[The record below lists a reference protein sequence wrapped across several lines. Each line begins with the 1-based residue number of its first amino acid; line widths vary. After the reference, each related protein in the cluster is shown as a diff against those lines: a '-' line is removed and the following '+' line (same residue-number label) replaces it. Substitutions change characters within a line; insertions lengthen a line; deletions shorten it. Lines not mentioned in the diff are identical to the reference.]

1 MSKTKD
7 RIRESNLRY
16 KQSLGQNFL
25 YDENLLA
32 ELAAEAGVTKDEDVL
47 EIGPGCG
54 SLTRHL
60 CDAANRVLAVELDER
75 LIPLLQAFLDE
86 KKNLTVVQGDVMA
99 LNLGEVTK
107 DLKKP
112 FAVVANIPYYITT
125 PLIKLLLTG
134 GLPVSRLAL
143 MVQQEVA
150 DKILASPGE
159 EGWGPLSIL
168 CQVLCEPRLAVRVP
182 AENYDRFLSAVGNT
196 CHVVNLNKTTE
207 DVGLQYSDT
216 QMRLQTEKTKMERLL
231 TLLGQATEMTD
242 IIQLENA
249 ISDCQYQI
257 DSLTSTI
264 NRYDSLIG
272 FSTVQIELE
281 QVERLGSAITEE
293 ETFWQRLGSNFKEG
307 LEDFGYGVQDLVMW
321 AAYHIVGIV
330 IFILIVI
337 LLCKLW
343 KKYVSGKVH
352 LPKRKKNSEEK
363 EEKSE

>member
-1 MSKTKD
+1 MKKRWFAVFTAMLLVLSALTGCSASKDAAAPAAGEWYVEDGSMQYGGFDNKNTAAAPEAPMEMAED
-7 RIRESNLRY
+7 HDVAEAES
-16 KQSLGQNFL
+16 
-25 YDENLLA
+25 
-32 ELAAEAGVTKDEDVL
+32 AAEYT
-47 EIGPGCG
+47 PGNMVND
-54 SLTRHL
+54 LTYGENVKLIFRAWLHL
-60 CDAANRVLAVELDER
+60 QTLDFA
-75 LIPLLQAFLDE
+75 QAE
-86 KKNLTVVQGDVMA
+86 
-99 LNLGEVTK
+99 K
-107 DLKKP
+107 DLNQLVEKYGGY
-112 FAVVANIPYYITT
+112 FESVYTDNGSYY
-125 PLIKLLLTG
+125 
-134 GLPVSRLAL
+134 SNY
-143 MVQQEVA
+143 
-150 DKILASPGE
+150 SY
-159 EGWGPLSIL
+159 LSGSYT
-168 CQVLCEPRLAVRVP
+168 VRVP

>member
-1 MSKTKD
+1 MKKRWFAVFTAMLLVLSALTGCSASKD
-7 RIRESNLRY
+7 AAAPAAGEWYVADESMQYGGFDN
-16 KQSLGQNFL
+16 KNTAAAP
-25 YDENLLA
+25 EAPMEMA
-32 ELAAEAGVTKDEDVL
+32 EDHDVAEAESAAEYT
-47 EIGPGCG
+47 PGNMVND
-54 SLTRHL
+54 LTYGENVKLIFRAWLHL
-60 CDAANRVLAVELDER
+60 QTLDFA
-75 LIPLLQAFLDE
+75 QAE
-86 KKNLTVVQGDVMA
+86 
-99 LNLGEVTK
+99 K
-107 DLKKP
+107 DLNQLVEKYGGY
-112 FAVVANIPYYITT
+112 FESVYTDNGSYY
-125 PLIKLLLTG
+125 
-134 GLPVSRLAL
+134 SNY
-143 MVQQEVA
+143 
-150 DKILASPGE
+150 SY
-159 EGWGPLSIL
+159 LSGSYT
-168 CQVLCEPRLAVRVP
+168 VRVP

-321 AAYHIVGIV
+321 AAYHIVGII

>member
-1 MSKTKD
+1 MKKRWFAVFTAMLLVLSALTGCSASKDAAAPAAGEWYVTD
-7 RIRESNLRY
+7 ESAQVGGFDN
-16 KQSLGQNFL
+16 KASF
-25 YDENLLA
+25 D
-32 ELAAEAGVTKDEDVL
+32 AAEAPMEPVESESAEEYDM
-47 EIGPGCG
+47 PGNMVND
-54 SLTRHL
+54 LTYGENVKLIFRAWLHL
-60 CDAANRVLAVELDER
+60 QTLDFA
-75 LIPLLQAFLDE
+75 QAE
-86 KKNLTVVQGDVMA
+86 
-99 LNLGEVTK
+99 K
-107 DLKKP
+107 DLNQLVEKYGGY
-112 FAVVANIPYYITT
+112 FESVYTDNGSYY
-125 PLIKLLLTG
+125 
-134 GLPVSRLAL
+134 SNY
-143 MVQQEVA
+143 
-150 DKILASPGE
+150 SY
-159 EGWGPLSIL
+159 LSGSYT
-168 CQVLCEPRLAVRVP
+168 VRVP

-216 QMRLQTEKTKMERLL
+216 QMRLQTEKTKQERLL
-231 TLLGQATEMTD
+231 TLLSQATEMTD

-330 IFILIVI
+330 ILILIVI

>member
-1 MSKTKD
+1 MKKRWFAVFTAMLLVLSALTGCSASKD
-7 RIRESNLRY
+7 AAAPAAGEWYVADESMQYGGFDN
-16 KQSLGQNFL
+16 KNTAAAP
-25 YDENLLA
+25 EAPMEMA
-32 ELAAEAGVTKDEDVL
+32 EDHDVAEAESAAEYT
-47 EIGPGCG
+47 PGNMVND
-54 SLTRHL
+54 LTYGENVKLIFRAWLHL
-60 CDAANRVLAVELDER
+60 QTLDFA
-75 LIPLLQAFLDE
+75 QAE
-86 KKNLTVVQGDVMA
+86 
-99 LNLGEVTK
+99 K
-107 DLKKP
+107 DLNQLVEKYGGY
-112 FAVVANIPYYITT
+112 FESVYTDNGSYY
-125 PLIKLLLTG
+125 
-134 GLPVSRLAL
+134 SNY
-143 MVQQEVA
+143 
-150 DKILASPGE
+150 SY
-159 EGWGPLSIL
+159 LSGSYT
-168 CQVLCEPRLAVRVP
+168 VRVP

-216 QMRLQTEKTKMERLL
+216 QMRLQTEKTKQERLL
-231 TLLGQATEMTD
+231 TLLSQATEMTD

-321 AAYHIVGIV
+321 AAYHIVGII

>member
-1 MSKTKD
+1 MKKRWFAVFTAMLLVLSALTGCSASKDAAAPAAGEWYVEDGSMQYGGFDNKNTASAPEAPMEMAED
-7 RIRESNLRY
+7 HDVAEAES
-16 KQSLGQNFL
+16 
-25 YDENLLA
+25 
-32 ELAAEAGVTKDEDVL
+32 AAEYT
-47 EIGPGCG
+47 PGNMVND
-54 SLTRHL
+54 LTYGENVKLIFRAWLHL
-60 CDAANRVLAVELDER
+60 QTLDFA
-75 LIPLLQAFLDE
+75 QAE
-86 KKNLTVVQGDVMA
+86 
-99 LNLGEVTK
+99 K
-107 DLKKP
+107 DLNQLVEKYGGY
-112 FAVVANIPYYITT
+112 FESVYTDNGSYY
-125 PLIKLLLTG
+125 
-134 GLPVSRLAL
+134 SNY
-143 MVQQEVA
+143 
-150 DKILASPGE
+150 SY
-159 EGWGPLSIL
+159 LSGSYT
-168 CQVLCEPRLAVRVP
+168 VRVP

-231 TLLGQATEMTD
+231 SLLGQATEMTD

-321 AAYHIVGIV
+321 AAYHIVGII